1 MRFWIGIW
9 RMMSQTLSTVS
20 FQDSINGSCCSE
32 GLMRNGMYVADIN
45 LIGMARN

>member
-9 RMMSQTLSTVS
+9 RMMFRMLSTVS
-20 FQDSINGSCCSE
+20 FQDSINGSYCS
-32 GLMRNGMYVADIN
+32 GDLMLNGMYVADIN